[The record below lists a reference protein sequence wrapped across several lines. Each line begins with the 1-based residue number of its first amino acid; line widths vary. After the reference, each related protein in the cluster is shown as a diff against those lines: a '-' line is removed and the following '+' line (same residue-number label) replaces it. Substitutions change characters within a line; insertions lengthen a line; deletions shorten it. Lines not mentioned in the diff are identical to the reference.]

1 MYVISYTIHD
11 DFYKGDF
18 PRENLDLFLNF
29 CIVCYIFGNQHIIL
43 TRNYITEIHNGNRL
57 KQFLERDLHGNQELS
72 LIKT

>member
-43 TRNYITEIHNGNRL
+43 TRNYITESYKWKSIETIL
-57 KQFLERDLHGNQELS
+57 
-72 LIKT
+72 